1 MEDARKQEFKDWTKS
16 TIRDETRNLVT
27 DADRDAAPI
36 HAAWSLRGVLG
47 SGDLF
52 NADEVRGRKAEQK
65 KRRERVSIT
74 AEEKAAEEQDPEV
87 ARLSLIGQPVAENK
101 DDEVRL
107 KSKLNLSRRLGRLE
121 LKNPL
126 IVPAAQ
132 VDFRS
137 SERLEVRAAKE
148 LKSLETETSV
158 SYGIEHK
165 TLAMNLNKKIT
176 DEISCELKS
185 TKSTLPQVV
194 SEEAMKLN
202 YRIHF

>member
-1 MEDARKQEFKDWTKS
+1 M
-16 TIRDETRNLVT
+16 
-27 DADRDAAPI
+27 
-36 HAAWSLRGVLG
+36 
-47 SGDLF
+47 
-52 NADEVRGRKAEQK
+52 
-65 KRRERVSIT
+65 
-74 AEEKAAEEQDPEV
+74 
-87 ARLSLIGQPVAENK
+87 
-101 DDEVRL
+101 
-107 KSKLNLSRRLGRLE
+107 
-121 LKNPL
+121 
-126 IVPAAQ
+126 
-132 VDFRS
+132 DFRS

-194 SEEAMKLN
+194 NEEALKLN